1 MRLNKEIAAE
11 RLLVGMFRRKSAANA
26 EGEVC
31 PYCEFVNKPNSSIC
45 AQCYY
50 ELNKSPRDQG
60 EPVSVEVERSL
71 PGGDSER
78 PDIIFISIDSLRADH
93 LSSYGYFRKT
103 SPFIDELAE
112 SGVRFN
118 WARSTSPWTLP
129 SHMTMFSG
137 FMSR

>member
-1 MRLNKEIAAE
+1 MA
-11 RLLVGMFRRKSAANA
+11 G
-26 EGEVC
+26 
-31 PYCEFVNKPNSSIC
+31 
-45 AQCYY
+45 
-50 ELNKSPRDQG
+50 DQG
-60 EPVSVEVERSL
+60 HCFSRKMALVVVGFCFVVIGTINFMVFSFGVVMVASLVILLFGCVDEPVSVEVERSL